1 MHFFL
6 NLLSNKT
13 AIFFWL
19 NVALNFALCALIWVR
34 DGEIKTLKNK
44 IELDK
49 KELIIAQNNAGIC
62 KVNINLQNE
71 KIEAMRL
78 NLNEF
83 KPRDLSQFQKIVPE
97 NKTCEAQLKAYKK
110 LFFMG
115 TK

>member
-19 NVALNFALCALIWVR
+19 NVVLNFALCAIIWVK
-34 DGEIKTLKNK
+34 DSEIKTLKNK

-62 KVNINLQNE
+62 EANINLQNE